1 MSSNKYVKPVLL
13 IFLFLCFIRS
23 YSQYSLL
30 SMVLKK
36 NQVGKEFSFDSSSKE
51 NGFDKTY
58 IKYLGDIKCTPVK
71 SLKFLTYS
79 HIWGKNKHTTGILF
93 VFGSDN
99 KFLGKYHLG
108 GSGDLPKRIEGPYL
122 LFTNGD
128 KSTCRRG
135 LSTKIDFSK
144 GLLDEIFIKCKRS
157 SGDTYTLS
165 KDE

>member
-1 MSSNKYVKPVLL
+1 MSSNKYVKLPVLL

-36 NQVGKEFSFDSSSKE
+36 NQVGKVFSFDSSSKE

-58 IKYLGDIKCTPVK
+58 IKYLGDVK

-93 VFGSDN
+93 IYDSDN
-99 KFLGKYHLG
+99 KFLGKYNLG
-108 GSGDLPKRIEGPYL
+108 GSGDLPKRIEGSYL
-122 LFTNGD
+122 LFINGGG
-128 KSTCRRG
+128 STCSRG

-144 GLLDEIFIKCKRS
+144 GLLDEIFIKCKGS
-157 SGDTYTLS
+157 SGDIYTLS
-165 KDE
+165 KEE